1 MTLTLSSTP
10 PKQFPV
16 VLQEDATG
24 GYVASCPLFE
34 GCMSQGETVEEALAN
49 ITEAVQLCLED
60 AIERNEFPTA
70 HIPRVGLHFVT
81 IP

>member
-1 MTLTLSSTP
+1 MTLTISSTP

-16 VLQEDATG
+16 ILQEDETG
-24 GYVASCPLFE
+24 GYVITCPLLE

-49 ITEAVQLCLED
+49 ITEAIQLCLED
-60 AIERNEFPTA
+60 AAEHGELPTTRIP
-70 HIPRVGLHFVT
+70 HIGMHFVT

>member
-16 VLQEDATG
+16 VLQEDETG
-24 GYVASCPLFE
+24 GYVVSCPLFE
-34 GCMSQGETVEEALAN
+34 GCYSQGDTVEQALSNIVEA
-49 ITEAVQLCLED
+49 IQLCLED
-60 AIERNEFPTA
+60 AIERSEFPTA
-70 HIPRVGLHFVT
+70 RIPRVGLHFVT